1 LWSAILHYTTEKPMS
16 DRFLADAC
24 ILSVMFATMT
34 VVVGLI
40 VGALS
45 VADAVV
51 CLTAIGVPAVAL
63 ILEGEQA

>member
-1 LWSAILHYTTEKPMS
+1 MS

-24 ILSVMFATMT
+24 ILSVMFATLT

-51 CLTAIGVPAVAL
+51 CLTAIGVPVVGL
-63 ILEGEQA
+63 IVEGARA

>member
-1 LWSAILHYTTEKPMS
+1 MS